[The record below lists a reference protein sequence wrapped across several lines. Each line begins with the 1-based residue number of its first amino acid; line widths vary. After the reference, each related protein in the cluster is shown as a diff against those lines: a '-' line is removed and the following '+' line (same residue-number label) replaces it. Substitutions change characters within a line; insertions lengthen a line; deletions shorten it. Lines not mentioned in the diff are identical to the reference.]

1 MNIWSPLIKTFT
13 LQCFWWYRF
22 TDCVGIYRTKSSK
35 VINNKSADMWSK
47 AGVDLGLNKDQLFTN
62 LQLIFISQEEQ
73 MGIQYTVV
81 CSPWLPLAWDF
92 VSFLA
97 HWLSILKVQDGSPSW
112 HGMNC
117 SLKIW
122 DKMFNF
128 QSNKPFCN
136 SFSLIFILSI
146 LFLWFKP
153 SSSSYIRV
161 RVSRVSYWVY
171 FLKESSDSSLERGF
185 LRDMQDT
192 TLISNI
198 IVSTTSCWKSD
209 LFEKISRKT

>member
-1 MNIWSPLIKTFT
+1 MNLWSPLIKTFT

-47 AGVDLGLNKDQLFTN
+47 AGLELGLNKDQLFTN

-97 HWLSILKVQDGSPSW
+97 HWLDPQVDMEWIVLLKYETRCSIFNPISPFVTL
-112 HGMNC
+112 
-117 SLKIW
+117 SL
-122 DKMFNF
+122 
-128 QSNKPFCN
+128 
-136 SFSLIFILSI
+136 
-146 LFLWFKP
+146 
-153 SSSSYIRV
+153 SSSF
-161 RVSRVSYWVY
+161 
-171 FLKESSDSSLERGF
+171 FLSSLFDSTLLLHHILELGF
-185 LRDMQDT
+185 H
-192 TLISNI
+192 
-198 IVSTTSCWKSD
+198 V
-209 LFEKISRKT
+209 